1 MPTDTRRVRTGRPAT
16 WAGAPLVSRSERRQN
31 LARVAEIAQVASRHG
46 FGYVLGKGRFRR
58 DEDLP
63 STRARRVREMLEEL
77 GPTFVKFGQL
87 LSTRPDVVPA
97 DICAELRQLQDAAR
111 PIGFDEVR
119 GVVEAELG
127 LTVEQVFPEFR
138 EEPLASASIG
148 QVHEAVLPDGTPVIV
163 KVQRPDA
170 ERQLNADI
178 QLLYQIARAAK
189 ERISRLQVIDV
200 VAAVDELARSVR
212 RELDYEVEGRNAMAI
227 RGNFAS
233 SDHVLIPQVYWPYTT
248 SRVLTMQHAPG
259 TPLSRLDLSEWS
271 SEERE
276 RLARRITETWM
287 EMVFLHGFFHADP
300 HPANILVED
309 ADRLSL
315 VDFGIV
321 ERLSRRDR
329 ENAIGLLMDIL
340 DGNVE
345 RLPRR
350 LRALGVKY
358 PSRQEEELAE
368 SLGVILERYS
378 AVSLG
383 NIDARAVLGEIFQT
397 IYQMN
402 VALPPRWLMLD
413 KTLATLAGV
422 GSEVYPDLDVF
433 SVARPYAQRLLMDSY
448 RPDRLLEKGRND
460 LGRYAAAFL
469 EYPFQLSDLLDE
481 FKGGEFT
488 LTARIEQLEEVA
500 ERLQS
505 AVNRMALAII
515 AAAFFMGSAVAGA
528 TLDSGPRVFNFAVIM
543 IPGVII
549 SIGIALFLI
558 IGMLRSGRW

>member
-1 MPTDTRRVRTGRPAT
+1 MSKA
-16 WAGAPLVSRSERRQN
+16 ERRQN
-31 LARVAEIAQVASRHG
+31 FSRVAEITRVASRHG
-46 FGYVLGKGRFRR
+46 FGYVLGKGRFKKE

-87 LSTRPDVVPA
+87 LSTRPDLVPP

-111 PIGFDEVR
+111 PITFEEVS
-119 GVVEAELG
+119 GVIEAELG
-127 LTVEQVFPEFR
+127 LTVEQIFPEFS

-148 QVHEAVLPDGTPVIV
+148 QVHEAVLPDGTAVVV

-178 QLLYQIARAAK
+178 QLLYQVARAAK

-200 VAAVDELARSVR
+200 VAAVDELAQSVR

-227 RGNFAS
+227 RGNFAGS
-233 SDHVLIPQVYWPYTT
+233 EHVLIPQVYWQYTT
-248 SRVLTMQHAPG
+248 PRVLTMERAPG
-259 TPLSRLDLSEWS
+259 TPLSRIDLSDLSEDQ
-271 SEERE
+271 RA
-276 RLARRITETWM
+276 RLAQRITETWM
-287 EMVFLHGFFHADP
+287 EMVFLHGVFQADP

-309 ADRLSL
+309 PDRLAL
-315 VDFGIV
+315 VDFGLV

-329 ENAIGLLMDIL
+329 ENAVGLLMDIL

-350 LRALGVKY
+350 LRALGVRY
-358 PSRQEEELAE
+358 PPQQEEELAE
-368 SLGVILERYS
+368 SIGVILARYS
-378 AVSLG
+378 TVSLG

-397 IYQMN
+397 MYRMN
-402 VALPPRWLMLD
+402 VALPPRWLILD

-422 GSEVYPDLDVF
+422 GSEVYPDLDVMAA
-433 SVARPYAQRLLMDSY
+433 ARPYARRLIVDSY
-448 RPDRLLEKGRND
+448 RPDRLLERGRTN

-469 EYPFQLSDLLDE
+469 EYPFQLSDLLEE
-481 FKGGEFT
+481 FKGGEFE
-488 LTARIEQLEEVA
+488 LTTRINHLDEVA

-505 AVNRMALAII
+505 AVNRLALAII

-528 TLDSGPRVFNFAVIM
+528 TLDSGPRVFNFALIM
-543 IPGVII
+543 VPGIII
-549 SIGIALFLI
+549 SLGIALFLI
-558 IGMLRSGRW
+558 VGMLRSGKW